1 MEDSPVHDMTI
12 SSHSGPYTV
21 EFANDLLEGDR
32 ICDLGTHYIVDRNV
46 HDRLPSA
53 IRDRLSTRSIYI
65 LDANED
71 TKSYHG
77 VEPII
82 EAMVEN
88 GLKRSSV
95 LVAIGGGITQDVT
108 CFIATNFMRG
118 VKWLFVPTTL
128 LAQADSC
135 IGSKSSINFGN
146 TKNLLGSF
154 NPPSKVIICE
164 GFLSTLDPM
173 DIRSGIGEIIKLYLI
188 DGRKVSVDEI
198 MGDISSAV
206 RETLMIKKRYIE
218 EDEFDKGIRNILN
231 YGHCFGHAIESSTGF
246 AIPHGIAIT
255 IGMDAANRLALMDG
269 LIDQDGYDSMHRCM
283 VENYLGY
290 ANTVIP
296 VDMTLKAMTH
306 DKKNTGNTINV
317 IVPDGSS
324 IVKKGF
330 DNTPSFWE
338 KAGRALRAL
347 PVTTG

>member
-1 MEDSPVHDMTI
+1 MHDMII

-21 EFANDLLEGDR
+21 EFANDLLEGTR
-32 ICDLGTHYIVDRNV
+32 ICDLGTHYIIDRNV
-46 HDRLPSA
+46 HDRLSA
-53 IRDRLSTRSIYI
+53 EILDQLSSRSVHV

-71 TKSYHG
+71 TKSYRG
-77 VEPII
+77 VEPIV
-82 EAMVEN
+82 EAMVKN
-88 GLKRSSV
+88 GLKRNSV

-118 VKWLFVPTTL
+118 VKWVFVPTTL

-154 NPPSKVIICE
+154 NPPSSVIICD

-173 DIRSGIGEIIKLYLI
+173 DIRSGVGEIIKLYLI

-198 MGDISSAV
+198 MDDISLAV
-206 RETLMIKKRYIE
+206 RETLMIKKRFIE

-255 IGMDAANRLALMDG
+255 IGMDAANMLALSEG
-269 LIDQDGYDSMHRCM
+269 LIDRDRYDLMHRCM
-283 VENYLGY
+283 VGNYLGH

-296 VDMTLKAMTH
+296 VDITLKAMTH
-306 DKKNTGNTINV
+306 DKKNTGTTINV
-317 IVPDGSS
+317 IVPDGSG
-324 IVKKGF
+324 IVKRGF
-330 DNTPSFWE
+330 VNTLSFWE
-338 KAGRALRAL
+338 KAGRALRSL
-347 PVTTG
+347 PIKTI